1 MSNDDTNN
9 PNNPNK
15 ARVRKGQSDGDYL
28 LKLGAAG
35 PTNKFQAKW
44 AARAGRRAAVAE
56 RTNPYAASSSNESDD
71 KPETNSPLPFPSAR
85 ELWKEAEH
93 SGACQR
99 FKEWVKLAKL
109 VMVIVPG
116 SVGYE
121 CMFSAM
127 KYLRNPQ
134 RKRLKQQHLTCC
146 AR

>member
-1 MSNDDTNN
+1 MVQKRIPQGQAPSLALAHCLS
-9 PNNPNK
+9 PALE
-15 ARVRKGQSDGDYL
+15 AR
-28 LKLGAAG
+28 
-35 PTNKFQAKW
+35 

-109 VMVIVPG
+109 VM
-116 SVGYE
+116 
-121 CMFSAM
+121 
-127 KYLRNPQ
+127 
-134 RKRLKQQHLTCC
+134 
-146 AR
+146 